1 MSDKIK
7 VISTYNGRCGID
19 NADLNIS
26 RRWQNRGDA
35 VSFTREQLES
45 LQFDVAFM
53 NMVREGVLYIEDMD
67 VKKEIG
73 VEPEDAAQPTRI
85 LMDDKT
91 LERFW
96 KNMPLG
102 QFKVESKNLTKSQ
115 LAMLA
120 EYAIAH
126 GSEGSIEKANYL
138 TSISGYNILKGIE
151 LARQSQEG

>member
-7 VISTYNGRCGID
+7 VISAYNGRCGID
-19 NADLNIS
+19 NADLHIS
-26 RRWQNRGDA
+26 RRWANRGA
-35 VSFTREQLES
+35 SVTFTREQIEA
-45 LQFDVAFM
+45 LQFDRAFM
-53 NMVREGVLYIEDMD
+53 KMDKEGMLYIEDMD

-73 VEPEDAAQPTRI
+73 IEPEDAAEPTRI
-85 LMDDKT
+85 LMNDKT

-120 EYAIAH
+120 EYDIAH

>member
-26 RRWQNRGDA
+26 RLWQNRGDA
-35 VSFTREQLES
+35 VTFTREQLES

-73 VEPEDAAQPTRI
+73 VEPEDAAQPTHI

-115 LAMLA
+115 LTMLA

>member
-53 NMVREGVLYIEDMD
+53 NMVREGVLDIEDMD